1 MILSVAEKRALLQRQ
16 RELEEYENEMV
27 RRYQASQHARAAD
40 LQAMKM
46 AAEGQREE
54 IFKKLAEEEAQRR
67 AEAEYVE
74 ALRNDLQVQLAE

>member
-1 MILSVAEKRALLQRQ
+1 MILSVAEKQALLKRQ
-16 RELEEYENEMV
+16 RELEAYENEMV
-27 RRYQASQHARAAD
+27 RRYQASQNARAAD

-46 AAEGQREE
+46 AAEEQREE

>member
-1 MILSVAEKRALLQRQ
+1 MILSVAEKQALLKRQ

-27 RRYQASQHARAAD
+27 RRYNASQNARAAD

-46 AAEGQREE
+46 AAEEQREE